1 MATIEVV
8 RTWLER
14 LLGPN
19 PAESPVKTIQLTTEA
34 QTWMTWDAPFT
45 LDQFSADAEVM
56 LLQLAE
62 ELPVRLVP
70 CTFTAQT
77 IDGQIRGTQ
86 IVKVQG
92 KNKNAGELSMGATGQ
107 ASKSFAEAMETMVR
121 VVNVVLKSAEIQ
133 VSSLTKTCESQATQ
147 LHEMHEYNRLQREL
161 ELVNGA
167 SDKPD
172 ITAQLGAQLTEA
184 APVLIE
190 ALRVSLA
197 NKSEELAKSAAARA
211 AAAVAGATPTP
222 PANNAGAH

>member
-1 MATIEVV
+1 MANADAV
-8 RTWLER
+8 RLWLER
-14 LLGPN
+14 LLGSKPE
-19 PAESPVKTIQLTTEA
+19 ESPVKTIQLTTEA

-45 LDQFSADAEVM
+45 LDQFTADADVM

-92 KNKNAGELSMGATGQ
+92 KNKSAGELSMGATGQ

-133 VSSLTKTCESQATQ
+133 VASLTKTCESQSNQ
-147 LHEMHEYNRLQREL
+147 LHEMHEYNRLRAEL

-197 NKSEELAKSAAARA
+197 QKSEDLAKAAAARA
-211 AAAVAGATPTP
+211 VTAAATTPATAT
-222 PANNAGAH
+222 NNAGAH

>member
-1 MATIEVV
+1 MANVDLV
-8 RTWLER
+8 RSWLER

-19 PAESPVKTIQLTTEA
+19 PAESPVKTIQLSTEG

-45 LDQFSADAEVM
+45 LDQFTADADVM
-56 LLQLAE
+56 LVQLAE

-77 IDGQIRGTQ
+77 VDGTIRGTQ
-86 IVKVQG
+86 LVKVQG
-92 KNKNAGELSMGATGQ
+92 KNKSAGELSMGATGQ

-133 VSSLTKTCESQATQ
+133 VASLTKTCESQSNQ

-167 SDKPD
+167 ADKPD

-184 APVLIE
+184 APVLLE

-197 NKSEELAKSAAARA
+197 QKSEDLAKSAAARA
-211 AAAVAGATPTP
+211 VAAVAPTP
-222 PANNAGAH
+222 ATATNNAGAH